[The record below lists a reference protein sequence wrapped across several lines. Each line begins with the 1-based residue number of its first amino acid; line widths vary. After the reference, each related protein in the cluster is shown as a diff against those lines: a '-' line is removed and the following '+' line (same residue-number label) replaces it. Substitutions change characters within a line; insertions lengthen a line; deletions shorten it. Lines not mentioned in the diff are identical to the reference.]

1 MLENELFAFLDAT
14 ADAAFSVN
22 EQGAIQSWNN
32 AAERLFGYSSSETLG
47 KSCYEILHGCGVL
60 GTQVCHEG
68 CSILECSGGE
78 TEIPNFDMQVSVRS
92 GNRLWVNIS
101 TIVWRNARNQH
112 RLVVHLARDISRQKK
127 VEQATEEMLQA
138 SRLLHKAATEILPAA
153 SPVVQL
159 SEQELHVLK
168 LFSEGKNSPEIAKKL
183 GIRLQTLRNHLH
195 HINQKL
201 RTHNRLEAVMHA
213 IQRNLI

>member
-1 MLENELFAFLDAT
+1 MLEHELFDFMNAA

-22 EQGAIQSWNN
+22 EQGEILSWNV
-32 AAERLFGYSSSETLG
+32 AAERLFEYPSSEVLG
-47 KSCYEILHGCGVL
+47 KGCYQILHGRGAL

-68 CSILECSGGE
+68 CSILECSGGQ
-78 TEIPNFDMQVSVRS
+78 TEIPNFDMQVSLRS
-92 GNRLWVNIS
+92 GKRLWVNIS
-101 TIVWRNARNQH
+101 TLVWQNPRNQH
-112 RLVVHLARDISRQKK
+112 RLIVHLAHDISRQKK

-138 SRLLHKAATEILPAA
+138 SRILHKAATEIVPAA

-183 GIRLQTLRNHLH
+183 GISLQTLRNHLH